1 MDFSFFLKFKG
12 LGFLSTE
19 GESVVKYG
27 ELLNLSI
34 SNHFLQGLLQLNLC
48 YGILPKPPMLSITSQ
63 KRFSNAQ
70 CGETE
75 RQKQVPTTKLPFQSL
90 VGVDWQRQ
98 WQIGSFPSWMSAELD
113 FRSSTEK
120 TVINWPIFSQILT
133 RTLCKTL
140 KFVFTSDQIFG
151 PNMHW
156 GRCGDD
162 LVRSWWSW

>member
-63 KRFSNAQ
+63 KKDFPMPNV
-70 CGETE
+70 E
-75 RQKQVPTTKLPFQSL
+75 RLKDRNKF
-90 VGVDWQRQ
+90 QRQ
-98 WQIGSFPSWMSAELD
+98 NFLFNLW
-113 FRSSTEK
+113 
-120 TVINWPIFSQILT
+120 
-133 RTLCKTL
+133 
-140 KFVFTSDQIFG
+140 
-151 PNMHW
+151 
-156 GRCGDD
+156 
-162 LVRSWWSW
+162 